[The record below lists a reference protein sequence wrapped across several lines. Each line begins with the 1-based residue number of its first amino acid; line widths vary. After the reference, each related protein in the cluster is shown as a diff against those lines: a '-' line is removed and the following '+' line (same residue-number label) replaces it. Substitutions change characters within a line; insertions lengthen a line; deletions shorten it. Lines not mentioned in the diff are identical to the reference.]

1 MFELPEAKRV
11 RREDLNKEQDLPWSG
26 REDEG
31 IDLDLQ
37 ARLNAQIAKSLGMD
51 VDGPAPTAS
60 SSHAKPHLALQH
72 PTEAIGEGDRKQ
84 KVQENSDEDLGEFDF
99 RLFSTAS
106 VPSKV
111 VLEDE
116 TGPLGE
122 GALVYRRPSSYYLAR
137 SVPDSKRREYLA
149 AAVTGE
155 EVVER
160 SHWRAWGMELPW
172 KVTRLTIV
180 RKAKAEENKKM
191 EGVVTGQENA
201 KTRKRP
207 GKKRRIA
214 VRMKTKAKKEK
225 ADIEAKKV
233 LDKEEY
239 SKEKKKRLNRL
250 KKLRKRAKKKAGK
263 ADGEEDGQDDAS
275 SRSGGE

>member
-11 RREDLNKEQDLPWSG
+11 RREDLNNDRDSSWSG
-26 REDEG
+26 SGDEG

-51 VDGPAPTAS
+51 VHEPAPTAS
-60 SSHAKPHLALQH
+60 TPHARPHLALQN
-72 PTEAIGEGDRKQ
+72 PTEATKEGDGKQ

-99 RLFSTAS
+99 RLFGTAGA
-106 VPSKV
+106 PAKV
-111 VLEDE
+111 VLEDD

-122 GALVYRRPSSYYLAR
+122 GALVHRRPPSYYLVR
-137 SVPDSKRREYLA
+137 NVSDSKRREYLA

-160 SHWRAWGMELPW
+160 SHWPAWGMELPW
-172 KVTRLTIV
+172 KVTRVTIV
-180 RKAKAEENKKM
+180 RRAKAEDNEKM

-214 VRMKTKAKKEK
+214 TRMKIKAKREK
-225 ADIEAKKV
+225 ADTAAKKA

-239 SKEKKKRLNRL
+239 LKEKKKRLNRL
-250 KKLRKRAKKKAGK
+250 KKIRKRAKKKAGK
-263 ADGEEDGQDDAS
+263 PDGEEDGQDDAS
-275 SRSGGE
+275 SGSGGE